1 MIRFR
6 MQLEPI
12 LQILKENQQELR
24 QRGIDSLVLIDPIA
38 TLNAGQPLHFLI
50 DFVPPHTYQQLRDL
64 TLHLSGLLDYPVELV
79 LVSASDSAVQP
90 YLDPD
95 AVVIL

>member
-1 MIRFR
+1 MILFR

-12 LQILKENQQELR
+12 LQTLKENQQELR
-24 QRGIDSLVLIDPIA
+24 QRGIDSLVLIDPSA
-38 TLNAGQPLHFLI
+38 TLSSGQPLHFLI
-50 DFVPPHTYQQLRDL
+50 DFAPPHTYQRLRNL
-64 TLHLSGLLDYPVELV
+64 TLHLSGLLAYPVELV
-79 LVSASDSAVQP
+79 LVSASHSAVQP